1 MVSDELTRMW
11 WWQFFF
17 VAATQFFYREIGYFA
32 DDTFCYKINQLSGCC
47 LLSARQG
54 VDRPFSLNEE
64 FLINMISLLLILC
77 LCFEHQQI
85 VEHFESK
92 DKTKNE
98 PKKCKMPHQIN
109 HWWLRVVL
117 VERVDGCPLFQ
128 TCPHLHRQPQQLLL
142 QNHKIHSNNKLW
154 LIVTLPVV
162 LWQRGHHS
170 FTHHGSFVRSVAAQ
184 VQPKKQLC
192 FFALFFLWCLLI
204 VCCCICVKEWWSFAV
219 DSPFVAVNS
228 ILSPECEKEYHT
240 GEVRSPSG
248 LWTKIFNVDSN
259 RFHTLTCSGCGFT
272 QMFKTQQSMLANLID
287 LVIR

>member
-1 MVSDELTRMW
+1 MTI
-11 WWQFFF
+11 FFSLRRRN
-17 VAATQFFYREIGYFA
+17 FYREIGYFA

-47 LLSARQG
+47 SAFCASRSRPTVLLEWR
-54 VDRPFSLNEE
+54 VPHKHHPVTPN
-64 FLINMISLLLILC
+64 
-77 LCFEHQQI
+77 I
-85 VEHFESK
+85 VPLFWTANIWTFRK
-92 DKTKNE
+92 RKTKNE

-128 TCPHLHRQPQQLLL
+128 TCPLHRQ
-142 QNHKIHSNNKLW
+142 QNHKIHSNNNKLW
-154 LIVTLPVV
+154 LIVILPVV

-170 FTHHGSFVRSVAAQ
+170 FTHHGSFVRSVVVQ
-184 VQPKKQLC
+184 VQTKKT
-192 FFALFFLWCLLI
+192 ALLLLFLLFLLLLLFLWCLLI